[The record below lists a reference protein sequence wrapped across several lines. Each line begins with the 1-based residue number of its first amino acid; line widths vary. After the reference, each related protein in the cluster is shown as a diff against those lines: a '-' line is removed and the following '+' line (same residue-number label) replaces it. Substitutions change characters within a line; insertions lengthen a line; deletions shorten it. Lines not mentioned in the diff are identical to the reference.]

1 MGRWPVVPL
10 LFLVLVVSLFSLG
23 CGMLGFGGD
32 SEDDG
37 PMGLIQFDDA
47 DPVEEPGAAGSVDG
61 AGDGVFVSPV
71 SINPEVLIEIHF
83 LYSFQVRM
91 EGLRQVIRDLN
102 AGLEHSGPADVDL
115 DWVIEVHQVTRESD
129 RFFQLLTSMD
139 VPESQRDQYQHL
151 QIGMLETIQVAGYG
165 ADRLLAASVIVGPSG
180 RSMLN
185 MSDGEVDEF
194 ETLLRE
200 SRFFLSEA
208 ESRMTRQMGEVVRAV
223 GGLVLR

>member
-1 MGRWPVVPL
+1 MGRWPVFPL
-10 LFLVLVVSLFSLG
+10 LFLVLVLSLSLG

-32 SEDDG
+32 SEDDA

-47 DPVEEPGAAGSVDG
+47 DPVEEPGAAGSFDGGGDG
-61 AGDGVFVSPV
+61 ALVSPV
-71 SINPEVLIEIHF
+71 SINPEVLVEIHF

-102 AGLEHSGPADVDL
+102 AGLEHSGSADVDL

-129 RFFQLLTSMD
+129 EFFQLLTSMK
-139 VPESQRDQYQHL
+139 VPESQRDQYHHL

-200 SRFFLSEA
+200 SRFFLTEA

>member
-10 LFLVLVVSLFSLG
+10 LFLALVVSLFSLG

-47 DPVEEPGAAGSVDG
+47 DPVEEPGVGGSGDG
-61 AGDGVFVSPV
+61 AFVSPV
-71 SINPEVLIEIHF
+71 SINPEVLVEIHF

>member
-1 MGRWPVVPL
+1 MGRWPIVPL
-10 LFLVLVVSLFSLG
+10 LFLVLVLSLSLG

-32 SEDDG
+32 SGDDG
-37 PMGLIQFDDA
+37 PMGLIQFDDD
-47 DPVEEPGAAGSVDG
+47 DPVEEPGVAGSVDAG
-61 AGDGVFVSPV
+61 GDGATGLPV
-71 SINPEVLIEIHF
+71 SINPEVLVEIHF

-129 RFFQLLTSMD
+129 RFFRLLTSMK

-208 ESRMTRQMGEVVRAV
+208 ESRMTRQMDEVVRAV
-223 GGLVLR
+223 GAWC

>member
-1 MGRWPVVPL
+1 
-10 LFLVLVVSLFSLG
+10 
-23 CGMLGFGGD
+23 MLGFGGD
-32 SEDDG
+32 SKDDG

-47 DPVEEPGAAGSVDG
+47 DPVEEPGAAGPVDAGGDG
-61 AGDGVFVSPV
+61 ALVSPV
-71 SINPEVLIEIHF
+71 SIDPEVLVEIHF

-139 VPESQRDQYQHL
+139 VPESQRDQYEHL

-185 MSDGEVDEF
+185 MNDGEVDEF

-200 SRFFLSEA
+200 SRFFLTEA
-208 ESRMTRQMGEVVRAV
+208 ESRMTRQMSEVVRAV

>member
-1 MGRWPVVPL
+1 MVRWPVVPL
-10 LFLVLVVSLFSLG
+10 LFAILALSLSPG

-32 SEDDG
+32 SVEDG
-37 PMGLIQFDDA
+37 PMGLIEFGDDDQVA
-47 DPVEEPGAAGSVDG
+47 EPGAEGAIDGG
-61 AGDGVFVSPV
+61 AGAPVSPV
-71 SINPEVLIEIHF
+71 SIDPEVLVEIHF

-102 AGLEHSGPADVDL
+102 AAVEHSGPADVDL

-129 RFFQLLTSMD
+129 RFFGILTSLK
-139 VPESQRDQYQHL
+139 VPESQRDQYKHL

-165 ADRLLAASVIVGPSG
+165 SDRLLAASVIVGPSG

-208 ESRMTRQMGEVVRAV
+208 ESRMTRHMDEVVRAV

>member
-10 LFLVLVVSLFSLG
+10 LFLVLVLSLSVG

-47 DPVEEPGAAGSVDG
+47 DPVDEPGAGGAVDG
-61 AGDGVFVSPV
+61 SDEGALVSPV
-71 SINPEVLIEIHF
+71 SINPEVLVEIHF

-129 RFFQLLTSMD
+129 RFFRLLTSMK

-165 ADRLLAASVIVGPSG
+165 SDRLLAASVIVGPSG

-200 SRFFLSEA
+200 SRFFLTEA

>member
-10 LFLVLVVSLFSLG
+10 LFLVLALSLSMG

-32 SEDDG
+32 SEGEG

-47 DPVEEPGAAGSVDG
+47 DPVEEPGVGGGADG
-61 AGDGVFVSPV
+61 GLDEVIGSPV
-71 SINPEVLIEIHF
+71 SINPEILVEIHF

-91 EGLRQVIRDLN
+91 EGLRQIIRDLS
-102 AGLEHSGPADVDL
+102 ASLDHSGPADVDL
-115 DWVIEVHQVTRESD
+115 DWVIEAHQVTRESD
-129 RFFQLLTSMD
+129 RFFRLLTSMKL
-139 VPESQRDQYQHL
+139 PESQRDQYRHL
-151 QIGMLETIQVAGYG
+151 QVGMLETIQVAGYG

-185 MSDGEVDEF
+185 MSDEEADEF

-208 ESRMTRQMGEVVRAV
+208 ESRMTRQMDEVVRAV